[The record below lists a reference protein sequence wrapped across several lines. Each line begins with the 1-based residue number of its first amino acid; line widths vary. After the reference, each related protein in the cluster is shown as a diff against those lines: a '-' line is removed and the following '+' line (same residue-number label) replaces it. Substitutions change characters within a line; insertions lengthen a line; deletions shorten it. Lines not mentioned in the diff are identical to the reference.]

1 MKIIFVVHGLGEY
14 AQAQAVADLFQ
25 KKKENI
31 FFLSRDSMIKDI
43 AFNDNFS
50 VMEEKNDINGILGK
64 TEADALFLCNSH
76 TNIQSNLLRPKKIRK
91 VFSLDSNWLFN
102 NKKYD
107 GNKSHKYS
115 TYPWIDT
122 IYTLFPKTIFEANL
136 KENGGYYEV
145 DQFFKKRIFCPG
157 FVPSGKSVNFL
168 GKKILRKKYNIN
180 NGKKIISLY
189 FGDRA
194 FHSNEYNRMVAET
207 MRTISIILNDLKATN
222 NIDVEIKKL
231 DSDVPNKRKSSIHF
245 DEELS
250 ISDLV
255 IMHYGYGTLAR
266 IFHKKIP
273 VICFIP
279 KVENEL
285 HSNYFELSPLIKK
298 DAIKHFF
305 FDKYEKTEL
314 KDTIVN
320 LLLNESAIK
329 DIRNHQN
336 DIFVAGED
344 NLVKHFYQQFK

>member
-1 MKIIFVVHGLGEY
+1 MKILFVVHGLGEY
-14 AQAQAVADLFQ
+14 AQAQAVADLLQ
-25 KKKENI
+25 RKKENI
-31 FFLSRDSMIKDI
+31 FFLSKDKLIKNI

-50 VMEEKNDINGILGK
+50 IIDEKDNINNILNK

-76 TNIQSNLLRPKKIRK
+76 TNIPYNLTRPNKIKKI
-91 VFSLDSNWLFN
+91 FSLDSNWLFN
-102 NKKYD
+102 NKKFSSQD
-107 GNKSHKYS
+107 VHKYS

-122 IYTLFPKTIFEANL
+122 IYALFPKLIFETNL

-145 DQFFKKRIFCPG
+145 EKYFKDRIYCPG
-157 FVPSGKSVNFL
+157 FVPSGKSLNYSE
-168 GKKILRKKYNIN
+168 KQILRKKYNVN
-180 NGKKIISLY
+180 NGKKVISLY

-194 FHSNEYNRMVAET
+194 FHSENYNKMVSEII
-207 MRTISIILNDLKATN
+207 RNISLILNDLKIVN
-222 NIDVEIKKL
+222 KIDIEIKKL
-231 DSDVPNKRKSSIHF
+231 DSDVPDKRKSSIHF

-279 KVENEL
+279 PVENEV

-298 DAIKHFF
+298 NAIKHFF
-305 FDKYEKTEL
+305 FNKYEKTEL

-320 LLLNESAIK
+320 LLLNKSAIK
-329 DIRNHQN
+329 DICHHQEN
-336 DIFVAGED
+336 IFVAGED